1 MRLPPSLTN
10 ELSPSVNNNITKLK
24 LPQLPAASPSPM
36 DVREQR
42 LKLCVGNG
50 EAEAKSQEL
59 GHKLGSPLSPDIP
72 YEPQAIAGV
81 IIRGDFNLHFIRLS
95 ASTSGT
101 GTRTWTWTILDSYLA
116 FVH

>member
-36 DVREQR
+36 NEQR

-50 EAEAKSQEL
+50 EAEAKNL
-59 GHKLGSPLSPDIP
+59 
-72 YEPQAIAGV
+72 AI
-81 IIRGDFNLHFIRLS
+81 NLVAR
-95 ASTSGT
+95 
-101 GTRTWTWTILDSYLA
+101 
-116 FVH
+116 